1 MDVLTNDT
9 LSLTPQTSFDSPA
22 LEFDFPGL
30 HIGVAEYAEGP
41 TGCTVFHFPK
51 AAATARDV
59 RGGSV
64 GLTGDYDENH
74 AICFAGGSLYGLE
87 AATGV
92 TAELFARRGYVTDW
106 GTLDL
111 VSGAI
116 IYDYGARTSK
126 VYPDK
131 ALGRAAM
138 RAAAPG
144 RFPLG
149 ARGAGRSARCGW
161 YTREA
166 SGQGGAFREVGGVKL
181 AVFTV
186 VNALGAVVNRQ
197 GEVVR
202 GNLNDA
208 GDRPSVEKELER
220 RLAEGTQTLPKP
232 DNTVGNTTLTLVVT
246 DQRLEPYSLQ
256 QLARQVHPSMARA
269 IQPFH
274 TLHDGD
280 VLFAVSTDAVDEPAL
295 RDPALLGTLASELAW
310 DAVLS
315 SAPQ

>member
-1 MDVLTNDT
+1 MDVQTNDT
-9 LSLTPQTSFDSPA
+9 LSLTPQTSFDGPA

-30 HIGVAEYAEGP
+30 QIGVAEYAEGP

-51 AAATARDV
+51 AAATASDV

-64 GLTGDYDENH
+64 GLTGDYDRNH

-131 ALGRAAM
+131 ALGRAAV
-138 RAAAPG
+138 RAAVPG

-149 ARGAGRSARCGW
+149 ARGAGRLARCGW
-161 YTREA
+161 YTKEA

-186 VNALGAVVNRQ
+186 VNALGAVVNQQ
-197 GEVVR
+197 GKVVR
-202 GNLNDA
+202 GNLDEA
-208 GDRPSVEKELER
+208 GKRPSVEEELER
-220 RLAEGTQTLPKP
+220 HLAEGTQTPP
-232 DNTVGNTTLTLVVT
+232 AHGNTTLTLVVT
-246 DQRLEPYSLQ
+246 NQRLEPYSLQ
-256 QLARQVHPSMARA
+256 QLARQVHASMARA

-274 TLHDGD
+274 TLNDGD
-280 VLFAVSTDAVDEPAL
+280 VLFAVTTDEVDEPAL
-295 RDPALLGTLASELAW
+295 REPALLGTLASELAW

>member
-1 MDVLTNDT
+1 MNVQTNDT
-9 LSLTPQTSFDSPA
+9 LSLTPQTSFDGPT

-30 HIGVAEYAEGP
+30 QIGVAEYAEGP
-41 TGCTVFHFPK
+41 TGCTVFHFHK
-51 AAATARDV
+51 AAATASDV

-64 GLTGDYDENH
+64 GLTGDYDQNH

-92 TAELFARRGYVTDW
+92 TAELFARRGYGTDW

-131 ALGRAAM
+131 VLGRAAM
-138 RAAAPG
+138 QAALPG

-161 YTREA
+161 YTKEA

-186 VNALGAVVNRQ
+186 VNALGAIVDRQ
-197 GEVVR
+197 GAVVR

-208 GDRPSVEKELER
+208 GDRPSVGEELEH
-220 RLAEGTQTLPKP
+220 RLTVGTQTPP
-232 DNTVGNTTLTLVVT
+232 THGNTTLTLVVT
-246 DQRLEPYSLQ
+246 NQRLEPYGLQ
-256 QLARQVHPSMARA
+256 QLARQVHASMARA

-274 TLHDGD
+274 TLNDGD
-280 VLFAVSTDAVDEPAL
+280 VLFAVSTDEVDEPAL
-295 RDPALLGTLASELAW
+295 REPALLGTLASELAW

-315 SAPQ
+315 SAP

>member
-1 MDVLTNDT
+1 MDVQTNDT
-9 LSLTPQTSFDSPA
+9 LPLTPQTSFDGPA

-30 HIGVAEYAEGP
+30 QIGVAEYAEGP
-41 TGCTVFHFPK
+41 TGCTVFYFPK
-51 AAATARDV
+51 GAAMTASDV

-64 GLTGDYDENH
+64 GLTGDYDQNH

-131 ALGRAAM
+131 ALGRAAV
-138 RAAAPG
+138 RAALPG

-149 ARGAGRSARCGW
+149 ARGAGRAARCGW
-161 YTREA
+161 YAKEA

-186 VNALGAVVNRQ
+186 VNALGAVVDRQ
-197 GEVVR
+197 GAVVR

-208 GDRPSVEKELER
+208 GERPSVGEELER
-220 RLAEGTQTLPKP
+220 RLAEGAQTPP
-232 DNTVGNTTLTLVVT
+232 THGNTTLTLVVT
-246 DQRLEPYSLQ
+246 NQRLEPYSLQ
-256 QLARQVHPSMARA
+256 QLARQVHASMARA

-274 TLHDGD
+274 TLNDGD
-280 VLFAVSTDAVDEPAL
+280 VLFAVSTDEVDEPAL
-295 RDPALLGTLASELAW
+295 REPALLGTLASELAW

-315 SAPQ
+315 SAP